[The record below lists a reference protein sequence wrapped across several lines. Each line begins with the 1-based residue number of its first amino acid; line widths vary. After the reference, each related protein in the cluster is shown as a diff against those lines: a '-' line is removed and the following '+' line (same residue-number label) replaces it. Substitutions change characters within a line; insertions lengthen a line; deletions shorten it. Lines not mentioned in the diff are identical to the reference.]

1 MTKSILASA
10 PLAGAESRVL
20 DHEDKVTRE
29 TDSLLEG
36 WREADSNPRSPV
48 WRPDVG
54 HPVRPLQDKNA
65 GCSSMLEAPRTA
77 RSRC

>member
-1 MTKSILASA
+1 MTKSILAPA

-36 WREADSNPRSPV
+36 DGFEPSVP
-48 WRPDVG
+48 G
-54 HPVRPLQDKNA
+54 EGKL
-65 GCSSMLEAPRTA
+65 
-77 RSRC
+77 RSRELHV